1 MRRRSSELIVKMVT
15 VAILSALACVLMEFA
30 VFPYPMAPWCTFDF
44 SDTIV
49 LAAYGICGFY
59 GALSVAVIKTL
70 FSLIYKGVGFM
81 FVGQLAALVTSCCYL
96 LGIFFFAHVL
106 KWFKK
111 GILFR
116 ILSYVLI
123 VIFVA
128 IVMTLCNFVFITPT
142 FLAGRWA
149 TCFEKEIV
157 DMIVSS
163 LGNYASSYIGI
174 ISIIYLPFN
183 FFKGLMV
190 CAAYEA
196 IFNTLI
202 FLVIRNNPKL
212 GKYFKNTKK
221 EKIEEVKEVEE
232 NN

>member
-1 MRRRSSELIVKMVT
+1 MNEISKQYNELLDAGVSITELYVYHLIVNDERSFGM
-15 VAILSALACVLMEFA
+15 S
-30 VFPYPMAPWCTFDF
+30 
-44 SDTIV
+44 
-49 LAAYGICGFY
+49 
-59 GALSVAVIKTL
+59 
-70 FSLIYKGVGFM
+70 
-81 FVGQLAALVTSCCYL
+81 
-96 LGIFFFAHVL
+96 
-106 KWFKK
+106 
-111 GILFR
+111 
-116 ILSYVLI
+116 
-123 VIFVA
+123 
-128 IVMTLCNFVFITPT
+128 
-142 FLAGRWA
+142 
-149 TCFEKEIV
+149 EKEIV

-221 EKIEEVKEVEE
+221 EKIEEVKKVEE